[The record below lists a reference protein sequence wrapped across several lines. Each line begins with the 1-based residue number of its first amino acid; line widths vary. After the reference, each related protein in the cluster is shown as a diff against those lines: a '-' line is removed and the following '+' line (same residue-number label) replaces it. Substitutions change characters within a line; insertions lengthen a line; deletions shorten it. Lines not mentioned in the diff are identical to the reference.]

1 MLYKK
6 IHFQVLFFLLLCVSH
21 TVAQDF
27 IWTAGNYSFF
37 DNREYFNP
45 YVDDQTITGSRIFGY
60 AGFSLNENNR
70 FAFGIDYLYEFGSK
84 GELKEP
90 DFIMFYKG
98 NLKNVSLTIGAFP
111 RYYELPIPYA
121 LFSDT
126 IRYYRPNIE
135 GISLEYHA
143 KGFRHNVW
151 IDWTSRQSY
160 TKREIFML
168 GFSGYWSKGIFMYQH
183 HFIMS
188 HVAHSKNHDPDEH
201 IRDNGGYTAMTGLNL
216 SQKTRLDTLVLT
228 SGLLGSYDRL
238 RNVYDFSWPVG
249 WITEA
254 EICFNGF
261 GVHGLYY
268 TGDEQVIVSG
278 DGFYQAGSY
287 GRTDIY
293 YQRKTRQ
300 INGRLQFSLHF
311 IPGIIDHSFSL
322 VIRAQLDGNVPLNIE
337 RNR

>member
-1 MLYKK
+1 MFYKIK
-6 IHFQVLFFLLLCVSH
+6 YFQVFFFLQLCVLH
-21 TVAQDF
+21 AVAQDF

-37 DNREYFNP
+37 DNREYSNL
-45 YVDDQTITGSRIFGY
+45 YMDDQTITGSRIFGY

-84 GELKEP
+84 EELQEP

-98 NLKNVSLTIGAFP
+98 NLKNITLTIGAFP
-111 RYYELPIPYA
+111 RYHELSMPYA

-135 GISLEYHA
+135 GISLEYHT
-143 KGFRHNVW
+143 KGFRHNMW

-160 TKREIFML
+160 IKKEIFML
-168 GFSGYWSKGIFMYQH
+168 GFSGYWNRGIFMYQH

-201 IRDNGGYTAMTGLNL
+201 IRDNGGYNIITGLNL
-216 SQKTRLDTLVLT
+216 SHLTRLDTLVLS
-228 SGLLGSYDRL
+228 SGILGSYERL

-254 EICFNGF
+254 EISCKGF
-261 GVHGLYY
+261 GLHGLYY
-268 TGDEQVIVSG
+268 TGDEQVIISG

-287 GRTDIY
+287 GRTDIF

-300 INGRLQFSLHF
+300 IDGRLQFSLHF
-311 IPGIIDHSFSL
+311 IPGIIDHSMSL
-322 VIRAQLDGNVPLNIE
+322 VIRVQLDGNIPLAIK
-337 RNR
+337 RDR